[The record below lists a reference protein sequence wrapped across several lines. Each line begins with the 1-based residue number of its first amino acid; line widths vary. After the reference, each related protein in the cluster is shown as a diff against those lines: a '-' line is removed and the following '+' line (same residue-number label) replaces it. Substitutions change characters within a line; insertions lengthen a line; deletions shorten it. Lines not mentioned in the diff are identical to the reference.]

1 MSEKTIIEKLTAI
14 EKLSV
19 KKRIAII
26 TNEIRVGKDGRNTFS
41 NYDYLK
47 PDSLLNT
54 LNPLLEKYNLITHFN
69 LEKIM
74 EKDNTYKATLT
85 VEDTESDSKV
95 IYVFD
100 IDKASVKGANE
111 AQNCGATMTY
121 GKRYSLTNAFNIA
134 DNDID
139 LDSDKMTDKT
149 NDKNKSPDDKNTKKN
164 LDTTIVTTVSSNTN
178 TETKPKTETPIET
191 KKESEQKIEKILS
204 DITKKITELRSKG
217 IDDQIIGGTIKGT
230 KISGDSTFGKMNYAG
245 IKDVK
250 IAQKVLDTITSAKFT
265 AKVVAEATPKIEK
278 TGGK

>member
-1 MSEKTIIEKLTAI
+1 MS

-47 PDSLLNT
+47 PDSLLNA
-54 LNPLLEKYNLITHFN
+54 LNPLLEEYNLITHFN

-85 VEDTESDSKV
+85 VEDTESDDKV
-95 IYVFD
+95 VYIFD
-100 IDKASVKGANE
+100 IDRASVKGAND

-121 GKRYSLTNAFNIA
+121 AKRYSLTNAFNIA

-139 LDSDKMTDKT
+139 LDSNKMSDQ
-149 NDKNKSPDDKNTKKN
+149 NKSSDEKIAKRTPS
-164 LDTTIVTTVSSNTN
+164 TTTSTPAPTSSTTS
-178 TETKPKTETPIET
+178 TEAKPKTETPTEI
-191 KKESEQKIEKILS
+191 KKESEQKIEKIIS

-217 IDDQIIGGTIKGT
+217 IDDQLIGRVIKGT
-230 KISGDSTFGKMNYAG
+230 KISGDSVFGKCNYAG

-250 IAQKVLDTITSAKFT
+250 IAQKVLDAITSAKFT
-265 AKVVAEATPKIEK
+265 AKVVAEAAPKIEK